1 MMADIEPTPQID
13 WEGLEEKWAD
23 ELDGFDSRNTKI
35 ERARTTTRRIAKH
48 KPAILGGVVLAGITF
63 VAIFAPIIAPYDPA
77 GQDLLN
83 THASPSIDHLLGTD
97 SLGRDIF
104 SRIIFGTRVMFQI
117 ALASIGF
124 AFAVG
129 SFLGVIAGYFGGW
142 VDSIIQTAIDL
153 TWSFPAILIG
163 LALAAILEP
172 NLWTVL
178 LALGLFY
185 WALFARLVRGE
196 VFSLREE
203 EYLKA
208 ADALGM
214 SHARI
219 IFRHVLPNAIVPA
232 FIVATLQMGNAIAV
246 EAALSFLGLG
256 AQPPTPSWGLMLA
269 DGRQSL
275 DTAWWIATFPG
286 CAIVVTIFALNS
298 LGDGIREALDPKL
311 KD

>member
-1 MMADIEPTPQID
+1 MAEIDPTPQID
-13 WEGLEEKWAD
+13 WEALEEELAD
-23 ELDGFDSRNTKI
+23 ELEEFDTQNTRI

-48 KPAILGGVVLAGITF
+48 KPAILGAIVLAGIALL
-63 VAIFAPIIAPYDPA
+63 AILAPVIAPYDPTA
-77 GQDLLN
+77 QDLLN
-83 THASPSIDHLLGTD
+83 THAPPSADHPLGTD
-97 SLGRDIF
+97 SLGRDIL
-104 SRIIFGTRVMFQI
+104 SRVIFGTRVMFQI

-124 AFAVG
+124 AFVVG
-129 SFLGVIAGYFGGW
+129 SFFGVLAGYFGGR
-142 VDSIIQTAIDL
+142 VDSVIQTAIDL

-163 LALAAILEP
+163 LALAAILQP

-203 EYLKA
+203 EYIKA

-214 SHARI
+214 GHARI

-269 DGRQSL
+269 NGRQSL

-298 LGDGIREALDPKL
+298 LGDGIRDALDPKL
-311 KD
+311 KH